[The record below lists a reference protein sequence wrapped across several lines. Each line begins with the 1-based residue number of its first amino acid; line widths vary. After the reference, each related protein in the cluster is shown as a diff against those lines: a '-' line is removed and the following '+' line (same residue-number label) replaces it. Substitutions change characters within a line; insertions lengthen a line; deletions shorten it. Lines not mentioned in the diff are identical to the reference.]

1 MIINVV
7 SEMKRKAN
15 GRATVAFVRLTS
27 VIMIITDRPPKIR
40 NDRIIKEFKI
50 FLIRSTSISNSSKEV
65 SDHIVGQAT
74 SHFILFKKV
83 VYSQQSH

>member
-1 MIINVV
+1 VIINVV

-65 SDHIVGQAT
+65 SDHIVGQVT
-74 SHFILFKKV
+74 SRFILFKKV
-83 VYSQQSH
+83 VYYRY